1 MEEEKQKSTNNTVPN
16 MVIRPGKLK
25 IPPTHTHTHTHTHS
39 DSSCSRAEAELLLL
53 SF

>member
-25 IPPTHTHTHTHTHS
+25 IPPTHTHTHS